1 MSWVRP
7 FVEEDIPR
15 VADLHRRVFRTAEPT
30 ATGWMESYRRYLS
43 EVFLN
48 NPLGDGA
55 LTSLVCEEG
64 PGKVVGFL
72 GVMPRRIVFNGQ
84 PALMAVCSQFVV
96 DPTRRGQVGLRIL
109 KRCFEG
115 PQDLSMT
122 DETGDDTR
130 TRKIW
135 EWCGG
140 TTALPYS
147 IHWIRPLRPAR
158 FALAFLGRRKSLA
171 PFAGASAPA
180 ARIVDAIATRL
191 AQSPFHLSPPRGSR
205 EDLDEAMLLAW
216 LPEFAADRSLRPDY
230 DDRSVKWVLERAG
243 QREGPG
249 HFRKVLVRDEEGE
262 ITGWYLYYANRG
274 GISEVLQIAARAHAV
289 HQVLDHLLDD
299 AFRQGALAL
308 SGRLEPAFAQE
319 LSEKCC
325 LLYRRGY
332 WMLIHSKKP
341 ELLQAIQRGDAFL
354 TRLEGEWCLRFQ

>member
-1 MSWVRP
+1 MSSVRR

-30 ATGWMESYRRYLS
+30 ATGCMEAYRRYFS

-48 NPLGDGA
+48 NPCGDDA
-55 LTSLVCEEG
+55 LASLVCEDG
-64 PGKVVGFL
+64 SGNVVGFL
-72 GVMPRRIVFNGQ
+72 GVIPRRMLFNGR
-84 PALMAVCSQFVV
+84 PILMAVCSQFVV
-96 DPTRRGQVGLRIL
+96 EPAKRGQVGLRIL

-115 PQDLSMT
+115 PQDLSIT
-122 DETGDDTR
+122 DEAGDN

-140 TTALPYS
+140 ATALPYS
-147 IHWIRPLRPAR
+147 IHWTRPLRPAR
-158 FALAFLGRRKSLA
+158 VALAFLEKGKALA
-171 PFAGASAPA
+171 AFAAASAPA
-180 ARIVDAIATRL
+180 AWIVDALATRL

-205 EDLDEAMLLAW
+205 ESLDETVLLAC

-230 DDRSVKWVLERAG
+230 DDRSVKWVLERAA
-243 QREGPG
+243 QREGHG
-249 HFRKVLVRDEEGE
+249 HFRKVLVRDEERE
-262 ITGWYLYYANRG
+262 IIGWYLYYVNRG
-274 GISEVLQIAARAHAV
+274 GTGEVLQIAAKAHAV

-299 AFRQGALAL
+299 ASRQGAIAL

-319 LSEKCC
+319 LSEKYC
-325 LLYRRGY
+325 LLYRRGH

-341 ELLQAIQRGDAFL
+341 ELLHAIQRGDAFL